1 MTDMTP
7 MIDYA
12 LLGRAVTEYQKR
24 GYVYKEVP
32 WLVPEAPIRATLPPE
47 FPVYVAG
54 PRFDHRDHDGKWIGE
69 PDAFEE
75 AHYLV
80 GSAEQGFLSMGLKPG
95 AYIGVTPCF
104 RHEPVQNIF
113 YQTGFMK
120 AELFVTVEDATVD
133 RVMHDAR
140 EVVGVLSGI
149 DPDIVATDIGFDLEL
164 AEIEIGSY
172 GERVHPEFGRWVY
185 GTGLALPRFSVAKGL
200 STVLQH

>member
-1 MTDMTP
+1 MTP

-32 WLVPEAPIRATLPPE
+32 WMVPETAIRSTLPKGVPA
-47 FPVYVAG
+47 YVACA
-54 PRFDHRDHDGKWIGE
+54 RHEYYD
-69 PDAFEE
+69 PDTGQRLGGLDDFE
-75 AHYLV
+75 YDSFLV
-80 GSAEQGFLSMGLKPG
+80 GSAEQGFLHMNPKPG

-120 AELFVTVEDATVD
+120 AELFVTLEDATVD
-133 RVMHDAR
+133 RVLHDAR

-149 DPDIVATDIGFDLEL
+149 APDIVATDDGFDLEL

-172 GERVHPEFGRWVY
+172 GERTHPEFGRWVY